1 MSTPLDPQALNQLF
15 IEART
20 HSHWQ
25 NKEVSDELLKQLYD
39 LCKWGPTSMNCSP
52 MRLVFVR
59 SRAAKE
65 QLKPLLSAGNVEKTM
80 SAPVTAIVASDH
92 QFYEHFPLLFPH
104 STTARDRFA
113 NDQTATDITAF
124 RNSSLQGAY
133 LIIAARSLGLDCGP
147 MSGFDNEALDKV
159 YFSGTEI
166 KSNFLC
172 NLGYG
177 VADKTYA
184 RAPRLD
190 FETAAKIL

>member
-59 SRAAKE
+59 SHAAKE

>member
-1 MSTPLDPQALNQLF
+1 MDTPLDPQALNQLF

-59 SRAAKE
+59 SHAAKE

-159 YFSGTEI
+159 S
-166 KSNFLC
+166 
-172 NLGYG
+172 
-177 VADKTYA
+177 
-184 RAPRLD
+184 
-190 FETAAKIL
+190 